1 MGKRVEVN
9 LGEHS
14 SIVSPRLLGSI
25 LHGPNGSGRIVE
37 VEAYGSADD
46 PASHGHKGVTNRTQ
60 TVFGPT
66 GFLYVYLSYGIHS
79 CANVVTGSEDEGQA
93 VLIRAVEPLEI
104 TADMAAARSKAK
116 RDVDISNGP
125 GKLCQALG
133 IELRHD
139 GVDLSNQASAVRLEF
154 REPLNAA
161 DIETTTRIGISKA
174 VDKPWRFTI
183 ANNRWV
189 SKP

>member
-1 MGKRVEVN
+1 MGKPGEVN
-9 LGEHS
+9 LDEHS
-14 SIVSPRLLGSI
+14 SVVAPRLLGSI

-37 VEAYGSADD
+37 VEAYGSSDD
-46 PASHGHKGVTNRTQ
+46 PASHGHKGVTKRTQ

-79 CANVVTGSEDEGQA
+79 CANVVTGPVDEGQA

-104 TADMAAARSKAK
+104 TADIAAARSKVK
-116 RDVDISNGP
+116 RDIDISNGP

-133 IELRHD
+133 IELAHD
-139 GVDLSNQASAVRLEF
+139 GIDLSDQASAVRLKF
-154 REPLNAA
+154 CEPLDAA
-161 DIETTTRIGISKA
+161 EIETTTRIGISKA
-174 VDKPWRFTI
+174 VDKPWRFTV

>member
-1 MGKRVEVN
+1 MN

-14 SIVSPRLLGSI
+14 SVVAPRLLGSI

-46 PASHGHKGVTNRTQ
+46 PASHGHKGVTKRTQ

-79 CANVVTGSEDEGQA
+79 CANVVTGPQDEGQA

-104 TADMAAARSKAK
+104 TTEMTAARPKAK

-133 IELRHD
+133 IELEHD
-139 GVDLSNQASAVRLEF
+139 GVDLCDQGSVVRLEF
-154 REPLNAA
+154 REPLDVAKIA
-161 DIETTTRIGISKA
+161 TTTRIGISKA

-183 ANNRWV
+183 ANNQWV
-189 SKP
+189 SPGPRG

>member
-1 MGKRVEVN
+1 MHREADQR
-9 LGEHS
+9 E
-14 SIVSPRLLGSI
+14 LLEPI
-25 LHGPNGSGRIVE
+25 RGRIVE

-46 PASHGHKGVTNRTQ
+46 PASHGHKGVTKRTQ

-79 CANVVTGSEDEGQA
+79 CANVVTGPEDEGQA
-93 VLIRAVEPLEI
+93 VLVRAVEPLEI
-104 TADMAAARSKAK
+104 TAEMSAARSKVK

-133 IELRHD
+133 IELAHD
-139 GVDLSNQASAVRLEF
+139 GIDLLDPASIVSLEF
-154 REPLNAA
+154 CEPLDPANIVA
-161 DIETTTRIGISKA
+161 TTRIGISQA

-183 ANNRWV
+183 AANKWV
-189 SKP
+189 SKPAGSA